1 MTTKWIFMAIL
12 LMACDGS
19 ENSKQNSAS
28 KFGQTDGVWKFMTEA
43 GCKTGEE
50 VIGKSVTPS
59 TLEEWGCIKMQE
71 QGPRRMYDCSNV
83 PSLQKYFVM
92 TQEKC

>member
-1 MTTKWIFMAIL
+1 MNVVYIL
-12 LMACDGS
+12 VATLFLACGGDANQQS
-19 ENSKQNSAS
+19 STSKY
-28 KFGQTDGVWKFMTEA
+28 GQTDDVWKFMTET

-50 VIGKSVTPS
+50 VVGKKVTPT
-59 TLEEWGCIKMQE
+59 TLEEWGCKKMQE

-83 PSLQKYFVM
+83 PDLGTFFVM